1 MTKPTL
7 VLLPGLVCD
16 KAVWGNQVA
25 VFSSDYN
32 IIIPDLSK
40 ASTPVAMVEA
50 ALQKAPASFALA
62 GHSMGGW
69 VALMVMQAVPERV
82 NKLALLNTCATK
94 DSREK
99 AESRLNMIAMLQAGE
114 VDALVQRLLSV
125 YIHQQH
131 CESDV
136 RQMILRNLHAFVNQE
151 SAMLARESCEP
162 MLPHIDCETLVI
174 SANQDKLFSL
184 DDAKRLSD
192 PIKRSTLVCIDN
204 CGHLSP
210 MEAPE
215 AVNFHLRRWLSA

>member
-1 MTKPTL
+1 MKKPTL

-16 KAVWGNQVA
+16 KAVWEKQVA

-32 IIIPDLSK
+32 IIIPDLSN
-40 ASTPVAMVEA
+40 AATPAAMVEA
-50 ALQKAPASFALA
+50 ALENAPASFALA

-69 VALMVMQAVPERV
+69 VALMVMQAAPERV

-94 DSREK
+94 DSKEK
-99 AESRLNMIAMLQAGE
+99 VESRLNMIAMLQAGD
-114 VDALVQRLLSV
+114 VDALLQRLLSV

-131 CESDV
+131 CVSDV

-151 SAMLARESCEP
+151 IAMLARESCEP
-162 MLPHIDCETLVI
+162 VLPHIDCETLVI

-184 DDAKRLSD
+184 DDAKRLSN
-192 PIKRSTLVCIDN
+192 PIKFATLVCIDN

-210 MEAPE
+210 MEAPD
-215 AVNFHLRRWLSA
+215 AVNFHLRQWLAS